1 MIEQNIQHTR
11 QKSKALRVK
20 FLEDDQAFRLLFCVF
35 VCGGGAGWG

>member
-20 FLEDDQAFRLLFCVF
+20 FLDDQAFRLLFCVF